1 MHWSETCTT
10 TLARG
15 ARTFAW
21 ALCPQSA
28 LPAHGRW
35 FDEAGR
41 RGGRGRMR
49 GRAAQGR
56 WLPELQR
63 IVGVISADF
72 ARNMRTLHCA
82 GEVRRAGSLEKG
94 LSYSARAPLRRP
106 WGCVPTRRRRGPGRH
121 ALAAPC
127 GPLCCGWAHC
137 VDSRPAGAT
146 LAPHGSPRRRCMNPE
161 HLRALHWRGPAAA
174 APPMP
179 PGTQGRRA
187 GKRLNALSALI
198 VDGMR
203 AAARRCASRCRR
215 ATTLSGARSR
225 SGSSSATRRRCSG

>member
-82 GEVRRAGSLEKG
+82 GEVRRAGRSEKG
-94 LSYSARAPLRRP
+94 LSHSARAPLHRA
-106 WGCVPTRRRRGPGRH
+106 WACAPTRRRRGPGRR

-127 GPLCCGWAHC
+127 GPLCCGWAHR

-146 LAPHGSPRRRCMNPE
+146 LAPHGSPHRRCMNLE
-161 HLRALHWRGPAAA
+161 QVRALHWRGPVAA
-174 APPMP
+174 APPLP
-179 PGTQGRRA
+179 
-187 GKRLNALSALI
+187 L
-198 VDGMR
+198 GMQ
-203 AAARRCASRCRR
+203 
-215 ATTLSGARSR
+215 
-225 SGSSSATRRRCSG
+225 RRRPGQG